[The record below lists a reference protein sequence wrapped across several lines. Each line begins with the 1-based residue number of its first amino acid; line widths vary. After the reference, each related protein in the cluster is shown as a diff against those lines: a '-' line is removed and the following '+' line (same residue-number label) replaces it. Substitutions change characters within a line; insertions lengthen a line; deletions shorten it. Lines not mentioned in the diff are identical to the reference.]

1 MNMMACSRTGADDMA
16 ANRARI
22 LFGLI
27 VMLVGIML
35 MADRLDWMGFRLNVP
50 LWPWLLVLLGV
61 ARIGEGGS
69 DGRSLSRSGMW
80 LMAVGA
86 WGLVTEYRLLGTSY
100 GRTWP
105 LLVMIAGVFVIWGA
119 VDPASKGSHGKG
131 AGR

>member
-1 MNMMACSRTGADDMA
+1 MVALRSTADDIP

-27 VMLVGIML
+27 VMLIGAML
-35 MADRLDWMGFRLNVP
+35 LADRLDWAGFRLNVP

-61 ARIGEGGS
+61 ARVGDRGS
-69 DGRSLSRSGMW
+69 EGRSLNRAGLW

-86 WGLVTEYRLLGTSY
+86 WGLVTEYRLLGVSY

-105 LLVMIAGVFVIWGA
+105 LLVIIAGVFVIWRA
-119 VDPASKGSHGKG
+119 VDPVNACAGKSG
-131 AGR
+131 ER